1 VEADSLRFLAARITH
16 TFQAMLFLKF
26 LQTLVKA
33 LNSDGTPGQ
42 VGMGMALGLAFGLTP
57 LLSLHNV
64 VVLAVAMLT
73 TVSIPGVMLG
83 WAIAVPLGF
92 MFDPVFDRVGM
103 AILLNDAFAPFFT
116 WVVNTPVV
124 SLSGLN
130 NSIVL
135 GSLVLWLAAVL
146 PAFFV
151 FRFLVAKYRADV
163 YAKLEQ
169 WKFFQVLK
177 ASKIYGVYQLFRP

>member
-1 VEADSLRFLAARITH
+1 
-16 TFQAMLFLKF
+16 MLLLKF

-57 LLSLHNV
+57 LLSLHNL
-64 VVLAVAMLT
+64 VVLAFAMLT
-73 TVSIPGVMLG
+73 TVSIPGVFLG

-92 MFDPVFDRVGM
+92 MLDPSFDRVGM
-103 AILLNDAFAPFFT
+103 AILTNDAFAPFFT
-116 WVVNTPVV
+116 WLVNTPVV

-135 GSLVLWLAAVL
+135 GSLVVWLVALL
-146 PAFFV
+146 PSFFL
-151 FRFLVAKYRADV
+151 FKYLVAKYREKVFAR
-163 YAKLEQ
+163 LEQ
-169 WKFFQVLK
+169 WKFFQMLK
-177 ASKIYGVYQLFRP
+177 ASKLYSVYQLFQP